1 MCNVNWQYE
10 QLRRHTIRQEEVRLE
25 KSEAIAAFNQHL
37 YLAETELE
45 KIGGSKKDNAERV
58 IDYLNMTV
66 KFRYLQEPEK
76 NTFRLTVMLWLKSY

>member
-45 KIGGSKKDNAERV
+45 KIGG
-58 IDYLNMTV
+58 
-66 KFRYLQEPEK
+66 
-76 NTFRLTVMLWLKSY
+76 